1 MNNIFLNNDPLLSQ
15 QPPQYVPQYTP
26 YMMDQNMMIPKDW
39 LGDLDKTLKSLEP
52 SVVEHLNVNEEFV
65 GLNATI
71 QSTIQEELMN
81 LVKNKL
87 NMSSPIIENV
97 KRQMAIIK
105 EVTNKTKE
113 VERQSMSE
121 LSDYMKNYSH
131 LTFDEYKKIRN
142 GESSIEMENK
152 KKK

>member
-1 MNNIFLNNDPLLSQ
+1 MNNIFLNNDPLLTQ
-15 QPPQYVPQYTP
+15 QTPQYVPQFMT
-26 YMMDQNMMIPKDW
+26 NESMMIPKDW
-39 LGDLDKTLKSLEP
+39 LGDLDRTLKNIEP
-52 SVVEHLNVNEEFV
+52 SVLEQLNSNEEFIA
-65 GLNATI
+65 LHSTI

-97 KRQMAIIK
+97 KRQLTIIK
-105 EVTNKTKE
+105 DVANKTKE
-113 VERQSMSE
+113 IERQSMSE

-131 LTFDEYKKIRN
+131 LTFDEYKKIKS
-142 GESSIEMENK
+142 GETLIEMENK

>member
-1 MNNIFLNNDPLLSQ
+1 MNNIFLNNDPLLTQ
-15 QPPQYVPQYTP
+15 QTPQYVPQFMT
-26 YMMDQNMMIPKDW
+26 NESMMIPKDW
-39 LGDLDKTLKSLEP
+39 LGDLDRTLKNIEP
-52 SVVEHLNVNEEFV
+52 SVLEQLNSNEEFIALH
-65 GLNATI
+65 GTI

-97 KRQMAIIK
+97 KRQLTIIK
-105 EVTNKTKE
+105 DVANKTKE
-113 VERQSMSE
+113 IERQSMSE

-131 LTFDEYKKIRN
+131 LTFDEYKKIKS
-142 GESSIEMENK
+142 GETLIEMENK

>member
-1 MNNIFLNNDPLLSQ
+1 MNNIFLNNDPLLAQ
-15 QPPQYVPQYTP
+15 QTPQYVPQFMT
-26 YMMDQNMMIPKDW
+26 NEAMMIPKDW
-39 LGDLDKTLKSLEP
+39 LGDLDRTLKNIEP
-52 SVVEHLNVNEEFV
+52 SVLEQLNSNEEFIALHSTV
-65 GLNATI
+65 

-97 KRQMAIIK
+97 KRQLTIIK
-105 EVTNKTKE
+105 DVTNKTKE

-131 LTFDEYKKIRN
+131 LTFDEYKKIKS
-142 GESSIEMENK
+142 GETLIEMENK